1 MTGSGPHTITAAWLL
16 ASLLTFHQIQN
27 LQAASLPAVFSIR
40 SVGAWCHETSS
51 VEVAP
56 AMAPWPLTWA
66 AATLASLEGVWQTGP
81 LPAVSDGGVVRVGGA
96 GLAGTQQQTSEV
108 SSGGVLFIGEVG
120 GLPVGAEDV
129 AMALS

>member
-1 MTGSGPHTITAAWLL
+1 MTGPGPHTVTAARLL
-16 ASLLTFHQIQN
+16 ASVLTFHQTQH
-27 LQAASLPAVFSIR
+27 LQAACLPAVFSIR

-66 AATLASLEGVWQTGP
+66 AATPPPLEGVWQTGP

-96 GLAGTQQQTSEV
+96 GLAGAQQQTREV

-129 AMALS
+129 FMTKS

>member
-1 MTGSGPHTITAAWLL
+1 MTGPGPHTVTAAWLL
-16 ASLLTFHQIQN
+16 ASLLTFNQIQN

-51 VEVAP
+51 VEDAP

-66 AATLASLEGVWQTGP
+66 AATLASLEGVRQTGP
-81 LPAVSDGGVVRVGGA
+81 LPAVSDGGVVRVGGL
-96 GLAGTQQQTSEV
+96 GLAGAQQQTREV
-108 SSGGVLFIGEVG
+108 SSGGLLLIGEVG

-129 AMALS
+129 FMTKS

>member
-1 MTGSGPHTITAAWLL
+1 MTGPGPHTITAAWLL

-81 LPAVSDGGVVRVGGA
+81 LPAVSDGGVVRVYGA
-96 GLAGTQQQTSEV
+96 GLAGAQQQTREV
-108 SSGGVLFIGEVG
+108 SSGGLLLIGEVG
-120 GLPVGAEDV
+120 GLPVGAEDIF
-129 AMALS
+129 MTKS

>member
-96 GLAGTQQQTSEV
+96 GLAGAQQQTREV
-108 SSGGVLFIGEVG
+108 SSGGLLLIGEVG
-120 GLPVGAEDV
+120 GLPVGAEDIF
-129 AMALS
+129 MTKS